1 LSHGKQ
7 RSDTQKEEDMLR
19 SLKSLI
25 GYRIHATDGEI
36 GHVDDFYFDDRKWS
50 VRYVAVDI
58 GPWRYRRQ
66 VLLSPNN
73 AVEDDS
79 MDRVLG
85 VPLTRQQVEDSPGVD
100 TDPPISRQEEKIFH
114 DSYSPL
120 PYMGAGGI
128 FSIDPFMPEWYFQP
142 LNDPP
147 GAPLEVVGQANG
159 DRHLQS
165 GRELIGYHV
174 EATDG
179 PIGHVEDLVLDDARW
194 RIRHLVVH
202 THEWITGTKVLVSPR
217 LVDELSWPAAKVYLN
232 VPRSRIEHST
242 KFDPS
247 APASSEREEVE
258 FDYYGRPKHWKK
270 LTRAARRGKST
281 RTGNRAS
288 GKETARA

>member
-1 LSHGKQ
+1 
-7 RSDTQKEEDMLR
+7 MLR

-25 GYRIHATDGEI
+25 GYRMHATDGEI

-50 VRYVAVDI
+50 VRHVAVDI

-66 VLLSPNN
+66 ILLSPNN
-73 AVEDDS
+73 AVEDDP

-85 VPLTRQQVEDSPGVD
+85 VPLTRRQVEESPGID

-114 DSYSPL
+114 GSYPW
-120 PYMGAGGI
+120 PPFMGAGGI
-128 FSIDPFMPEWYFQP
+128 FSIDPFMPEWYVQS

-147 GAPLEVVGQANG
+147 PAPLEAIGQANG

-165 GRELIGYHV
+165 GREIIGYHV

-179 PIGHVEDLVLDDARW
+179 PIGHVEDLVLDDAQW
-194 RIRHLVVH
+194 RIRYLVVH
-202 THEWITGTKVLVSPR
+202 THEWIPGTKVLVSPR
-217 LVDELSWPAAKVYLN
+217 LVDELSWPAAKVYLH
-232 VPRSRIEHST
+232 VPRSRIQHSK

-247 APASSEREEVE
+247 APASRERKEVE

-270 LTRAARRGKST
+270 LARDRNGHRST
-281 RTGNRAS
+281 RSGQRAS
-288 GKETARA
+288 RKVTVRA